1 MDTPPNMTTQPHLMN
16 VSLEGALDSL
26 LSDYLDKIDVLFQAY
41 SESPTSSTTAAE
53 EQLLRLHADAVERR
67 NLVGMFEDGMN
78 VGGPSHR
85 PGDDTQAQTGSANLV
100 KLHETMELNSEELE
114 TWQQWRPEADE
125 TVLVYLSSQRG
136 YWPGKVSRQTIFQS
150 RHQA

>member
-1 MDTPPNMTTQPHLMN
+1 MTSQTHLAD

-41 SESPTSSTTAAE
+41 SESSTNNTTPSE
-53 EQLLRLHADAVERR
+53 KQLLKLHTDAVERR
-67 NLVGMFEDGMN
+67 SLVGMFEDGMN

-85 PGDDTQAQTGSANLV
+85 LGDEVQAQLGSSNLV
-100 KLHETMELNSEELE
+100 KLHETLELNSEELE

-125 TVLVYLSSQRG
+125 TVLVYLSSERG
-136 YWPGKVSRQTIFQS
+136 YWPGKVSRQTRSLYQHQS
-150 RHQA
+150 